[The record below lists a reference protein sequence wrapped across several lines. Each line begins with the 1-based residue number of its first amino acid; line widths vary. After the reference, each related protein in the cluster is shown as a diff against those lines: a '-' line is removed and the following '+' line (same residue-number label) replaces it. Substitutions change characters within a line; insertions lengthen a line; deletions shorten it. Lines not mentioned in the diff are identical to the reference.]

1 MKITPIN
8 NNNLQNHL
16 KFRGKKNQSLPKM
29 NKPAKMA
36 LIPALAFAAMVPSLV
51 NAKTGDVKQD
61 EPVVQVQTI
70 TKNANMPYYLQ
81 PEYVLYEKDFKMD
94 GEKYTMM
101 YADYG
106 KRFTER
112 DGAVSDIFFVP
123 ESYKLIRSGSEELN
137 RPPKLEQ
144 LIKHNDEN
152 GNYFVGALVSEMKC
166 DKDGENF
173 KYITKEIVLPEEVGN
188 ELLDLYEGRTNFYL
202 MLLKNTYTDTYS
214 TELKETTVQNGKK
227 VVSQ

>member
-51 NAKTGDVKQD
+51 NAKTGNVKQD

-81 PEYVLYEKDFKMD
+81 PEYVLYEK
-94 GEKYTMM
+94 
-101 YADYG
+101 
-106 KRFTER
+106 
-112 DGAVSDIFFVP
+112 I
-123 ESYKLIRSGSEELN
+123 
-137 RPPKLEQ
+137 
-144 LIKHNDEN
+144 
-152 GNYFVGALVSEMKC
+152 
-166 DKDGENF
+166 
-173 KYITKEIVLPEEVGN
+173 
-188 ELLDLYEGRTNFYL
+188 
-202 MLLKNTYTDTYS
+202 LKWMVKNI
-214 TELKETTVQNGKK
+214 Q
-227 VVSQ
+227 